1 MSPVAWI
8 AVAAGAMGLAGLLRA
23 EALDRPRAP
32 FKMTASAGFVALA
45 LALRPETPFDRWI
58 LAGLCL
64 SAAGDVL
71 LLAASRRG
79 FLAGL
84 VAFLLAHLAYAAAFW
99 PAASRSP
106 WTAAAILAATALAL
120 RWLWPHLGSMRLPVA
135 AYCAVIGL
143 MLWLALGVGRPE
155 IRLGALLFWLSDL
168 LVARNRFVRAEPL
181 NRLAGL
187 PLYYAGQYLIALAL
201 A

>member
-1 MSPVAWI
+1 MTPLAWI
-8 AVAAGAMGLAGLLRA
+8 AVAVGAAGLLGLLRA
-23 EALDRPRAP
+23 EERNGRRAP
-32 FKMTASAGFVALA
+32 FKVAASAGFVTLA
-45 LALRPETPFDRWI
+45 LALRPEGAFERWI

-64 SAAGDVL
+64 SALGDAL
-71 LLAASRRG
+71 LLSASRRG

-99 PAASRSP
+99 PVARPSP
-106 WTAAAILAATALAL
+106 WAAAGILGATAIVL
-120 RWLWPHLGSMRLPVA
+120 RWRWPHLGRMRLPVV

-143 MLWLALGVGRPE
+143 MLWLALGVDRTE
-155 IRLGALLFWLSDL
+155 IRLGGLLFWLSDL
-168 LVARNRFVRAEPL
+168 LVARHRFVRAEAR
-181 NRLAGL
+181 NRLLGL

>member
-1 MSPVAWI
+1 MSLSAWI
-8 AVAAGAMGLAGLLRA
+8 AVAAGAAGLAGLLRA
-23 EALDRPRAP
+23 EALGRPGAP
-32 FKMTASAGFVALA
+32 FKIAASAGFVALA
-45 LALRPETPFDRWI
+45 LALRPETPSGRWI

-71 LLAASRRG
+71 LLARSRRG

-99 PAASRSP
+99 PAASRSH
-106 WTAAAILAATALAL
+106 WTSAAILTATALAL
-120 RWLWPHLGSMRLPVA
+120 RWLWPHLGSMRLPVV

-143 MLWLALGVGRPE
+143 MLWLALGMDRPE
-155 IRLGALLFWLSDL
+155 IRLGGLLFWVSDL
-168 LVARNRFVRAEPL
+168 LVARHRFVRAEPL

-187 PLYYAGQYLIALAL
+187 PLYYAGQYLIALSL

>member
-1 MSPVAWI
+1 VSLAAWI
-8 AVAAGAMGLAGLLRA
+8 AVAVGAVGLAGLLRA
-23 EALDRPRAP
+23 EALDRPRAA
-32 FKMTASAGFVALA
+32 FKVAASAGFIALA
-45 LALRPETPFDRWI
+45 LALRPDTPFERWI

-71 LLAASRRG
+71 LLSAARRG

-99 PAASRSP
+99 PAASPSP
-106 WTAAAILAATALAL
+106 WTAAAIAAATALAL
-120 RWLWPHLGSMRLPVA
+120 RWLWPRLGSMRLPVA

-155 IRLGALLFWLSDL
+155 IRLGGLLFWLSDL
-168 LVARNRFVRAEPL
+168 AVARHRFVRAEPL
-181 NRLAGL
+181 NRLVGL